1 MRWLG
6 LLKGFGS
13 FAAQSLIRDA
23 VDLQHRHPRLWAALA
38 EGKGRVWKARQVARL
53 FHAAGLSRDQARF
66 VDEATAP
73 SMDTLT
79 WSAFTRIV
87 EARISEVDPD
97 AADARA
103 LAAALHRFVA
113 TGRSTEHG
121 LKTLIAR
128 AHAGEVIYF
137 VAMCDRIAQL
147 LQLDGDTDPVGIR
160 RSKALAIL
168 ANPLVALTL
177 LEQHTSTQPP
187 PTTPTR
193 SPTRPSTFTPSP
205 VPRMTRTTEM
215 RWTRSRPRTI
225 EMDHTHPYLPPDR
238 GGPPGQTRPSNLGP
252 MVTFGH
258 RIKTHAHG
266 WHHRQPQPGV
276 YLWRTPH
283 GHWYR
288 TDDDGTHS
296 LGEEH
301 QLTD

>member
-128 AHAGEVIYF
+128 AHAG
-137 VAMCDRIAQL
+137 
-147 LQLDGDTDPVGIR
+147 
-160 RSKALAIL
+160 
-168 ANPLVALTL
+168 
-177 LEQHTSTQPP
+177 
-187 PTTPTR
+187 
-193 SPTRPSTFTPSP
+193 
-205 VPRMTRTTEM
+205 
-215 RWTRSRPRTI
+215 
-225 EMDHTHPYLPPDR
+225 
-238 GGPPGQTRPSNLGP
+238 
-252 MVTFGH
+252 
-258 RIKTHAHG
+258 
-266 WHHRQPQPGV
+266 
-276 YLWRTPH
+276 
-283 GHWYR
+283 
-288 TDDDGTHS
+288 
-296 LGEEH
+296 
-301 QLTD
+301 